1 MCKGR
6 YAVMRLK
13 VIGFGEKIL
22 NEQIDLITLAEEYQ
36 EYFKS
41 PIAAALVDNK
51 LQELTYVLEQ
61 KDSTIKFLD
70 LTSDIGMKIYVRTLT
85 FLFIKACHDVFPD
98 CSVHIEH
105 SLGDGLYCE
114 IYGSEPLTEECVED
128 IENRMRQMVE
138 QDLPIKKKS
147 MPTDEAIKMF
157 REMGWDDKAR
167 ILKYREEPEVNIY
180 ELDGMPD
187 YFYGYMF
194 PSTGHLKWF
203 KLKFYLPGIVI
214 QLPNKENPTKVAP
227 YHEQPKLSRVFR
239 EAERWGRILG
249 IADVGSLNDYILKGK
264 SGDIIR
270 VSEALHEKKVAEI
283 ADKIYRNRDRIRIIL
298 IAGPSS
304 SGKTTFAQRLIVQLK
319 VNGLRPLSISLD
331 DYFVERE
338 KTPLDE
344 DGKPDFEALEA
355 IDIKLFN
362 NQLARLIQGSEVI
375 LPRYNFHTGEREYDE
390 IPTKIKKDQPL
401 IIEGIHGLNERLTAS
416 IPKENKYKIYVSA
429 LTQLNIDNHNRIPTT
444 GTRLI
449 RRIVRDSWNR
459 SASAQKTISM
469 WPQVMRGA
477 EKNIFPFQE
486 EADIMFN
493 SALVYELA
501 VLKKYAEPLLSSI
514 RPGEAEYVVANHLL
528 KFLDYFVPIEDE
540 RDIPLTSIIREF
552 IGGCSFYNE

>member
-1 MCKGR
+1 
-6 YAVMRLK
+6 MRLK

-528 KFLDYFVPIEDE
+528 KFLDYFVLIEDE

>member
-1 MCKGR
+1 
-6 YAVMRLK
+6 MRLK

-214 QLPNKENPTKVAP
+214 QLPNKENPTEVAP

>member
-1 MCKGR
+1 
-6 YAVMRLK
+6 MRLK